1 MRRNTVGRAQRAI
14 GSGGFDMRTMDLE
27 RLARSALLAVIFAAG
42 YVCGAVGNHAA
53 EAQLGNIAGDVLKQA
68 AGTGTLGVMGTALV
82 EAEGHVSGL
91 QKNIDS
97 LKKVKAA
104 LGG

>member
-1 MRRNTVGRAQRAI
+1 MR
-14 GSGGFDMRTMDLE
+14 SMELE
-27 RLARSALLAVIFAAG
+27 KLARAALLAVIFASG
-42 YVCGAVGNHAA
+42 YVCGAIGNTRA
-53 EAQLGNIAGDVLKQA
+53 EAQLGNIAGEALKQA
-68 AGTGTLGVMGTALV
+68 GAGSLGEMGTALV

-91 QKNIDS
+91 QKNIDT

>member
-1 MRRNTVGRAQRAI
+1 MR
-14 GSGGFDMRTMDLE
+14 SMELDK
-27 RLARSALLAVIFAAG
+27 LARAALLAVIFASG
-42 YVCGAVGNHAA
+42 YVCGAVGNQRA
-53 EAQLGNIAGDVLKQA
+53 EAQLGNLGTEALKQA
-68 AGTGTLGVMGTALV
+68 AGAGTLGEMGSALV

>member
-1 MRRNTVGRAQRAI
+1 MR
-14 GSGGFDMRTMDLE
+14 SMELE
-27 RLARSALLAVIFAAG
+27 KLARATLLAVIFASG
-42 YVCGAVGNHAA
+42 YVCGTLGNQRA
-53 EAQLGNIAGDVLKQA
+53 EAQLGDIAGEALKGA
-68 AGTGTLGVMGTALV
+68 AGAGTLGEMGSALVEAEGHLV

>member
-1 MRRNTVGRAQRAI
+1 MP
-14 GSGGFDMRTMDLE
+14 SMELDK
-27 RLARSALLAVIFAAG
+27 LARAVLVAVIFASG
-42 YVCGAVGNHAA
+42 YVCGAVGTYRA
-53 EAQLGNIAGDVLKQA
+53 EAQLGNMATDALKQA
-68 AGTGTLGVMGTALV
+68 AGAGTLGEMGTALV

-91 QKNIDS
+91 QKNIDT